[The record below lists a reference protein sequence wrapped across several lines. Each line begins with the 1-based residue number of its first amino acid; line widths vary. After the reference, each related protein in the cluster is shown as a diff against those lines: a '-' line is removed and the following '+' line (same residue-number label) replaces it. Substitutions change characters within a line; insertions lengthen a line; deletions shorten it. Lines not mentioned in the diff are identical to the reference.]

1 MTVTN
6 HSIPT
11 KFQPSQHSP
20 YLTENTCCST
30 TTLHP
35 IWGIAYS
42 LSLTHLTGHLLL
54 GTPELLQ
61 QRLGLT
67 LLLLQT
73 ALLLC
78 QPLHGLSSLPWGLCC
93 LGSEGEGGMST
104 RRIWW
109 KTCNLLGLVLVDV
122 NSKPLCPEIYHH
134 FMETYF
140 TKPKSTQRYHY
151 LHFLISC
158 RIHLHAL
165 HVSHPNHS
173 KLDFEALVGYD
184 DCVSEITMQ
193 LM

>member
-1 MTVTN
+1 MRQWQSH
-6 HSIPT
+6 HSSPIQ
-11 KFQPSQHSP
+11 FQQSP
-20 YLTENTCCST
+20 YLNENPWCST
-30 TTLHP
+30 TIVDP
-35 IWGIAYS
+35 IWGITYS
-42 LSLTHLTGHLLL
+42 IYLIGHLLL